1 MNRGAIGATAT
12 AVAKPVDPPPAKDV
26 PFGWRERWRAAP
38 EVVVNAWRT
47 LGLVARADR
56 SLLVQLLAGQLLDA
70 LLTISII
77 AVGPKIIDA
86 IVGHAPRAA
95 LTWVVLELLLVLAK
109 TAATQWNTFT
119 GVMLRSRLGL
129 HVNLLILRKA
139 ANVSYPHFE
148 DPAFINQLTQARRE
162 ATARPVD
169 LVNQLMVVLRSAV
182 TLVGFAALLSQLG
195 PWALVVLVLTGVPPF
210 IADTRH
216 GRELFA
222 LQRART
228 QRNRQGA
235 YLETTLTTES
245 TVKEV
250 KLLGLSQ
257 WIIDRYRV
265 VHEGF
270 HLEEV
275 ALHRRRARWSVAL
288 SLLSSVAFYLAYVS
302 IVRDALAG
310 AITLGAMTL
319 YLMVFRQGQ
328 SSMQSALSG
337 LARIYENNLFM
348 ANLFEFLGMP
358 DDEPDAAPVDG
369 ADAERPPEV
378 RFEHVSFRYPGAE
391 RDALTDVS
399 LTLHPGETVALVG
412 RNGAGKTTMVKLL
425 TGLHRPTSGRI
436 LLDGVDLATM
446 PAHAY
451 RARIAVVLQDFAR
464 FQFSVSE
471 NIGVGWLPAREDR
484 GSIERSVRDAGA
496 DGLVARL
503 PKGLDTPLGRAFGGD
518 DLSVGQWQRV
528 ALARAFMRRSG
539 LLVLDEPT
547 AALDAE
553 AEHEVFQRLQA
564 LKATRT
570 AVLITHRF
578 STVRMA
584 DRIVVVDGGR
594 ITEEGPHAALIAR
607 GGTYA
612 TLFNLQAEGYR
623 EMGG

>member
-1 MNRGAIGATAT
+1 VNGGAIGATAT
-12 AVAKPVDPPPAKDV
+12 AVSPPVDPPPAKEV

-38 EVVVNAWRT
+38 EVGVNAWRA

-70 LLTISII
+70 VLTVSIT

-86 IVGHAPRAA
+86 IVGRAPRAA

-109 TAATQWNTFT
+109 TAATQWNIFT

-182 TLVGFAALLSQLG
+182 TLVGYAALLSQLG

-210 IADTRH
+210 IAETRH

-337 LARIYENNLFM
+337 LARIYEDNLFM

-369 ADAERPPEV
+369 ADTERPPEV

-412 RNGAGKTTMVKLL
+412 RNGAGKTTLVKLL

-446 PAHAY
+446 PAHAF
-451 RARIAVVLQDFAR
+451 RARLAVVLQDFAR
-464 FQFSVSE
+464 FQFSVAE

-496 DGLVARL
+496 DELVARL

-553 AEHEVFQRLQA
+553 AEHEVFERLQA

>member
-1 MNRGAIGATAT
+1 MNGGAIGATAT
-12 AVAKPVDPPPAKDV
+12 AVSPPVDPPPAKQV

-38 EVVVNAWRT
+38 EVGVNAWRA

-70 LLTISII
+70 LLTVSIT

-86 IVGHAPRAA
+86 IVGRAPRAA
-95 LTWVVLELLLVLAK
+95 LTWVVLELLLVLAR

-169 LVNQLMVVLRSAV
+169 LVNQLLVVLRSAV
-182 TLVGFAALLSQLG
+182 TLVGYAALLWQLG

-210 IADTRH
+210 IAETRH

-288 SLLSSVAFYLAYVS
+288 SLLSSGAFYLAYVS

-337 LARIYENNLFM
+337 LARIYEDNLFM

-378 RFEHVSFRYPGAE
+378 RFERVSFRYPGAE

-412 RNGAGKTTMVKLL
+412 RNGAGKTTLVKLL

-446 PAHAY
+446 PAHAF
-451 RARIAVVLQDFAR
+451 RARLAVVLQDFAR
-464 FQFSVSE
+464 FQFSVAE

-496 DGLVARL
+496 DELVARL

-553 AEHEVFQRLQA
+553 AEHEVFERLQA